1 MSGVISTGSGTR
13 PAHSRTP
20 CRSRD
25 GLERERERAAGQDV
39 VAHELQHRL
48 IDALELLRRVADDR
62 SDAER
67 QDVDGGLVGE
77 LRQFSGAARGDDVDR
92 ASTVSGAVKVARFSS
107 PLTLPPP
114 ETIDST
120 PGPQPPGASN
130 TVRSVIDSPT
140 YTECTTG
147 AILNS
152 VLQFGPPKP
161 GSQTQVTRTP
171 SVTHTPWPLHMV

>member
-1 MSGVISTGSGTR
+1 MEVSSASCG
-13 PAHSRTP
+13 
-20 CRSRD
+20 
-25 GLERERERAAGQDV
+25 
-39 VAHELQHRL
+39 
-48 IDALELLRRVADDR
+48 
-62 SDAER
+62 
-67 QDVDGGLVGE
+67 
-77 LRQFSGAARGDDVDR
+77 QFSGAARTVTMSTR
-92 ASTVSGAVKVARFSS
+92 PSTVSGAVKVAFVSS

-114 ETIDST
+114 ETIDQST

-171 SVTHTPWPLHMV
+171 SVTQTPWPLHMV